1 MEEEGFYTNLM
12 NEGNDSLDWDSLS
25 SMPVEDDMSNQLD
38 ENGMSSEPVTQQFPT
53 AERTTVARPNQ
64 KRSKNFSEQEDK
76 ILVSAWLHVS
86 LDPVLGTNQTRAAY
100 WTRIYEHFYKTSKS
114 TPDRSQNSLMHRWK
128 TIQENVN
135 KFCGHLSQIE
145 GRRQSGV
152 SIHDKIAQA
161 IAVFKE
167 LEGKPFQF
175 LHCWSLLRSQSKWHD
190 KMKQITSQKPC
201 ATNRQKPSTDGS
213 AKATPTNDET
223 TNHVGED
230 NEPTETEEPKRP
242 MGKKRAK
249 EQLRRGETCTDAF
262 DHLWEK
268 KKEADAEKKKERDER
283 HQKSYELDKQRLELD
298 KKKVANETDEI
309 QLKRMLEEER
319 IMKMDISSKPLSQQQ
334 FYKSVQDEI
343 IARRM
348 NSSG

>member
-25 SMPVEDDMSNQLD
+25 TMPVEDDMSNQLD

-100 WTRIYEHFYKTSKS
+100 WTRIYEHLYKTSKS

-152 SIHDKIAQA
+152 SIHDKVIHSYVAC
-161 IAVFKE
+161 VFM
-167 LEGKPFQF
+167 
-175 LHCWSLLRSQSKWHD
+175 LL
-190 KMKQITSQKPC
+190 
-201 ATNRQKPSTDGS
+201 
-213 AKATPTNDET
+213 
-223 TNHVGED
+223 
-230 NEPTETEEPKRP
+230 
-242 MGKKRAK
+242 
-249 EQLRRGETCTDAF
+249 
-262 DHLWEK
+262 
-268 KKEADAEKKKERDER
+268 
-283 HQKSYELDKQRLELD
+283 
-298 KKKVANETDEI
+298 
-309 QLKRMLEEER
+309 
-319 IMKMDISSKPLSQQQ
+319 
-334 FYKSVQDEI
+334 YK
-343 IARRM
+343 
-348 NSSG
+348 

>member
-38 ENGMSSEPVTQQFPT
+38 KNGMSSEPVMQQFPT
-53 AERTTVARPNQ
+53 AERTIVARPNK
-64 KRSKNFSEQEDK
+64 KRSKNFSEQVDK

-135 KFCGHLSQIE
+135 KFCGYLSQIE

-152 SIHDKIAQA
+152 SIHDKTEAKHRW
-161 IAVFKE
+161 F
-167 LEGKPFQF
+167 
-175 LHCWSLLRSQSKWHD
+175 SKSYTH
-190 KMKQITSQKPC
+190 
-201 ATNRQKPSTDGS
+201 
-213 AKATPTNDET
+213 NDET

-249 EQLRRGETCTDAF
+249 EQLRRGGGETCTDAF

-298 KKKVANETDEI
+298 KKKVANEMDEI
-309 QLKRMLEEER
+309 QLKRILEEER
-319 IMKMDISSKPLSQQQ
+319 IMTMDISSKPLSQQQ
-334 FYKSVQDEI
+334 FYKCVQDEI
-343 IARRM
+343 ISRRM

>member
-38 ENGMSSEPVTQQFPT
+38 ENGMSSEPVMQQFPT

-76 ILVSAWLHVS
+76 ILVSAWLH
-86 LDPVLGTNQTRAAY
+86 
-100 WTRIYEHFYKTSKS
+100 
-114 TPDRSQNSLMHRWK
+114 
-128 TIQENVN
+128 
-135 KFCGHLSQIE
+135 
-145 GRRQSGV
+145 
-152 SIHDKIAQA
+152 IAQA

-190 KMKQITSQKPC
+190 KMKQIASQKPC

-249 EQLRRGETCTDAF
+249 EHLRRGETCTDAF

-268 KKEADAEKKKERDER
+268 KKKLMQRRRREMRGT
-283 HQKSYELDKQRLELD
+283 KSH
-298 KKKVANETDEI
+298 
-309 QLKRMLEEER
+309 
-319 IMKMDISSKPLSQQQ
+319 
-334 FYKSVQDEI
+334 
-343 IARRM
+343 M
-348 NSSG
+348 N